1 MHATGEQDPAQQ
13 DLRTL
18 TGYSP
23 TFLLSTPN
31 LGRAPH
37 RPTDAYRHPENR
49 DFVIRCIFAQV
60 LGTQHWAGLYFTT
73 IKIAKLASEY
83 KILQQQ
89 RCTASCHAAGEDCD
103 LP

>member
-13 DLRTL
+13 GLRTF

-37 RPTDAYRHPENR
+37 QPTDAYRNPENR
-49 DFVIRCIFAQV
+49 DFVIRCIFAQI

-83 KILQQQ
+83 KILQ